1 MLDGVTPFPPEFA
14 ARYRDRGYW
23 QDRSLASAF
32 AEVCAAHP
40 DRLALVDG
48 EHRAT
53 FAELDTRST
62 ALAANLLDLGLRPRD
77 RIVVQLTNTEM
88 FGYLYLALQKIGVIP
103 ILALPSHRAR
113 EVDQFVDIGQAVACA
128 APARRRGLDYVDML
142 RRVSQRQPGLRLSL
156 IQGATDTPMPD
167 GFVALEDL
175 VERRPAG
182 GADPSVDPVAGTL
195 AGITVDPDDPAVFQL
210 SGGTAGVPRLIPRSH
225 NDYLYNSRMAASVC
239 DVRETDVLLAVLP
252 VGHNLPLAC
261 PGLQGFWL
269 SGATVVMC
277 PSTASADVLA
287 LLARHRVTH
296 LQAVPALIARW
307 VNDPAVAEHDL
318 GSVRVVQSGGQRL
331 DPDLRTRAER
341 VLPSAT
347 VQETFCM
354 AEGLLMFTRLDDD
367 EQVRQ
372 QTSGR
377 PVCPDDE
384 IRLVDA
390 DDNDVPPGD
399 VGELVVRGPC
409 TPRGYFRAPEHNARA
424 FTADGFYRS
433 GDLLRL
439 HPSGN
444 YVVEGR
450 KKELINRGG
459 EKINAAEIED
469 LLLTHPDVRDVACVP
484 VPDQVLGERM
494 CACVAAVPGRSMDL
508 GRLVS
513 FLASFEIA
521 SHKLPER
528 VEMFDALPRSASGR
542 IDRPELARLLARRR

>member
-1 MLDGVTPFPPEFA
+1 
-14 ARYRDRGYW
+14 
-23 QDRSLASAF
+23 
-32 AEVCAAHP
+32 
-40 DRLALVDG
+40 
-48 EHRAT
+48 
-53 FAELDTRST
+53 
-62 ALAANLLDLGLRPRD
+62 
-77 RIVVQLTNTEM
+77 
-88 FGYLYLALQKIGVIP
+88 
-103 ILALPSHRAR
+103 
-113 EVDQFVDIGQAVACA
+113 
-128 APARRRGLDYVDML
+128 
-142 RRVSQRQPGLRLSL
+142 
-156 IQGATDTPMPD
+156 
-167 GFVALEDL
+167 
-175 VERRPAG
+175 
-182 GADPSVDPVAGTL
+182 
-195 AGITVDPDDPAVFQL
+195 
-210 SGGTAGVPRLIPRSH
+210 
-225 NDYLYNSRMAASVC
+225 
-239 DVRETDVLLAVLP
+239 
-252 VGHNLPLAC
+252 
-261 PGLQGFWL
+261 
-269 SGATVVMC
+269 
-277 PSTASADVLA
+277 
-287 LLARHRVTH
+287 
-296 LQAVPALIARW
+296 
-307 VNDPAVAEHDL
+307 
-318 GSVRVVQSGGQRL
+318 
-331 DPDLRTRAER
+331 
-341 VLPSAT
+341 
-347 VQETFCM
+347 M